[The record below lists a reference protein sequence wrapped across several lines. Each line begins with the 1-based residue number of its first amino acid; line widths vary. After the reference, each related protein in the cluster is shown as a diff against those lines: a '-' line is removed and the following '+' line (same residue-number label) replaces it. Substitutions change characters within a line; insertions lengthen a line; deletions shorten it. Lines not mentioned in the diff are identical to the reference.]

1 MPRTAFGTV
10 IKLIPLSLI
19 VGLLL
24 NWFNVNPQDL
34 LRDMVGNINPI
45 MQWSINA
52 LDAAAPFT
60 LLGADR
66 AADLGDPSIVAV
78 AQTVKLTSSSFPK
91 SSRG

>member
-10 IKLIPLSLI
+10 IKLILLSLI
-19 VGLLL
+19 AVLLL
-24 NWFNVNPQDL
+24 NWFNVNPQNL

-60 LLGADR
+60 LLGA
-66 AADLGDPSIVAV
+66 V
-78 AQTVKLTSSSFPK
+78 TVLPIWAILLALRLLRQSN
-91 SSRG
+91 